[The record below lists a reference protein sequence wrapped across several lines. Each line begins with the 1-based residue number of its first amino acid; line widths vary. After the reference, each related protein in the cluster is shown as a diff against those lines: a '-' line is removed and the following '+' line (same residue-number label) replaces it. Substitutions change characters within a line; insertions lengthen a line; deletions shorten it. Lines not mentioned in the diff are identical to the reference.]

1 MQHLGFGPRWRSW
14 ICGILATSTAKV
26 IVNGDPGDTIYNC
39 KSLRRGDPI
48 SPMLF
53 ILTMEPLQRMFE
65 QATRRGILEPLARSG
80 VRQRLSIFADDV
92 VVFIKPKPL
101 ELEISKRI
109 FEMFGEA
116 SGLRINMA
124 KSAILPIRCND
135 LEITLASIELGCPR
149 GSFSIK
155 YGLPLSLRK
164 QSPAQL

>member
-1 MQHLGFGPRWRSW
+1 
-14 ICGILATSTAKV
+14 
-26 IVNGDPGDTIYNC
+26 
-39 KSLRRGDPI
+39 
-48 SPMLF
+48 
-53 ILTMEPLQRMFE
+53 MEPLQRMFE
-65 QATRRGILEPLARSG
+65 LATRRGILEPLARAG

-101 ELEISKRI
+101 DLDISQRI

-155 YGLPLSLRK
+155 YLVYLCP
-164 QSPAQL
+164 